1 MSTRP
6 LPAGPASL
14 EPASPE
20 PASPDRATSN
30 PARSSHAE
38 LMDRIYRH
46 QRHVYDLT
54 RRPYLLGREHLLDR
68 LAPPPRGHVLEIACG
83 TGRNLA
89 GVLRRHPEVCVY
101 GLDISA
107 EMLATA
113 AKRLGRRARLESGD
127 ARSFDAGALFGRQ
140 GFDGVIL
147 SYSLSMIPDWRG
159 ALSEAAR
166 HLAPGGE
173 LHVVDFG
180 DQSCM
185 PRWFDAGLRAWLRR
199 VHVSPRD
206 DLARALSAEAEAI
219 GGTAVWA
226 PLRRSYTQYGVL
238 MRQA

>member
-6 LPAGPASL
+6 LPAGPASPG
-14 EPASPE
+14 PASPG
-20 PASPDRATSN
+20 

-46 QRHVYDLT
+46 QRHFYDLT

-101 GLDISA
+101 GLDISE
-107 EMLATA
+107 EMLDTA
-113 AKRLGRRARLESGD
+113 AKRLGRRARLESAD
-127 ARSFDAGALFGRQ
+127 ARSFDAEALFGRK
-140 GFDGVIL
+140 GFDRVIL

-173 LHVVDFG
+173 LHIVDFG
-180 DQSCM
+180 DQSGL
-185 PRWFDAGLRAWLRR
+185 PRWFGAGLRAWLRR
-199 VHVSPRD
+199 FHVTPREE
-206 DLARALSAEAEAI
+206 LALAVSAEAEAI

-226 PLRRSYTQYGVL
+226 PLRRSYAQYGVL
-238 MRQA
+238 IRN